1 MDLIAK
7 NDEITL
13 TCDFIQKKKIKK
25 DLKLEK
31 VKSSYMLGCVT
42 PKNIESSKDSHFKSP
57 ASHAKKSNQTGK
69 LSSMPAS
76 PNK

>member
-1 MDLIAK
+1 
-7 NDEITL
+7 
-13 TCDFIQKKKIKK
+13 
-25 DLKLEK
+25 
-31 VKSSYMLGCVT
+31 MLGCVT